1 MKVAIIGANGQLGS
15 DLVGVFENNH
25 EVFKL
30 NHTDIDVSNFEMSRT
45 IIKSINP
52 ELIINTAAYHNVSD
66 CETNPRIAYEVNAV
80 GALNIARISD
90 EISAFNVY
98 YSTDY
103 IFDGKK
109 NAPYNEKDLPS
120 PLNVYA
126 NTKLSGEQYTLNYTS
141 KAYVLRISGIYGT
154 VPSRVKGGNFISNIV
169 KASKIKHEIRVV
181 EDEVFTPTATY
192 EIALMT
198 EKIIDKDAFGLY
210 HFTAEGKTNW
220 YNFTKE
226 IFKYLDIK
234 TPLYSAKAS
243 DFPQNVKRPY
253 YSVLD
258 NNSLN
263 QLDIGRFGQWDD
275 MLFDFLDK
283 NYT

>member
-15 DLVGVFENNH
+15 DLVEVFENKH

-30 NHTDIDVSNFEMSRT
+30 NHSDIDISNFEMSRG

-52 ELIINTAAYHNVSD
+52 DLIINTAAYHDVSD
-66 CETNPRIAYEVNAV
+66 CETNPRIAYEVNAI

-90 EISAFNVY
+90 EISAINVY

-109 NAPYNEKDLPS
+109 ESPYEEKDLPS

-141 KAYVLRISGIYGT
+141 RAYVLRISGIYGT

-169 KASKIKHEIRVV
+169 KASKTKHEIRVV
-181 EDEVFTPTATY
+181 EDEILTPTATY

-198 EKIIDKDAFGLY
+198 EKIIDEDAFGLY
-210 HFTAEGKTNW
+210 HFTAEGETSW

-234 TPLYSAKAS
+234 TPLYTAKVS
-243 DFPQNVKRPY
+243 DFPQDIKRPY
-253 YSVLD
+253 YSVLN
-258 NNSLN
+258 NNSFN
-263 QLDIGRFGQWDD
+263 QLGIGRFAQWDD

-283 NYT
+283 NYK